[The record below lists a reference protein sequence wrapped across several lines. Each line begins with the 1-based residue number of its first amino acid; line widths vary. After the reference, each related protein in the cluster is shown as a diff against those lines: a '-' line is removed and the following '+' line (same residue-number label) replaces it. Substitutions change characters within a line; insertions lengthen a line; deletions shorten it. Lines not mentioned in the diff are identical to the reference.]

1 MHRVC
6 PIGLVPGIASTI
18 SSETGA
24 IDDDAALAFPCPAF
38 WAQDMNLA
46 PRFKPEI
53 KMHSHYK
60 GNSHGDGSKAILS
73 SIIIIIIIIVITILG
88 VSSHP

>member
-1 MHRVC
+1 MAAGSRR
-6 PIGLVPGIASTI
+6 STI

-24 IDDDAALAFPCPAF
+24 IDDDAALAFPFPAF

-53 KMHSHYK
+53 KMYSHYK

-73 SIIIIIIIIVITILG
+73 SIIIIIITYYYHTGGFFTSINQL
-88 VSSHP
+88 